1 MSAALSMFR
10 KTASHG
16 DVKKS
21 AQKVADT
28 KKDSLTRLKH
38 LRSVLDNYDIQEAKK
53 FFQDN
58 YSHIYYIFYDNFGS
72 VEADLKQRASKA
84 HREELEGILHIFE
97 KILFLLPELV
107 HKRWMFHSIG
117 RILKK
122 LLHPGNSLQLRRQ
135 GVRLFLVWYQILQ
148 DNASDECHRIFQLLV
163 PGLGDGDL
171 GELFSKNL
179 STPDTVPSQS
189 GQQGR
194 RRPTS
199 SLPSQPSA
207 AGRDSDVPRIDD
219 SARHS
224 VSCSSAVDVGIS
236 GMIAAGEITP
246 ILPSSSEKMP
256 DNLTKYFLD
265 HLLNYMVSEVIKIEW
280 MNKEMREISFTFLF
294 NKFKTKYLLWLLP
307 DFHARDIYEPVLE
320 LPRERSEE
328 EMQSKDEPVKVTEC
342 RDSFII
348 WLANFT
354 ITSRRPDPDLTKG
367 LSCSALTDT
376 PSGVGDDVRDGVEGR
391 GDNQDLGGV
400 GNKTGGSGE
409 STTPDQDSIHS
420 SQGDEHSVTEYEIVR
435 AVLYSTRENVNIVHE
450 CFRQSLLFSFR
461 HTPAIRKVIAVYKEW
476 FQDSPSASALSLA
489 QSNLLAED
497 RQRYRRN
504 RSYLGAVADLAD
516 SGAAE
521 RIHDV
526 RAGLQRVLQV
536 FITNAANIFLLST
549 GDNTSLQEQVDLCKR
564 VLNIY
569 RHVVMNTQMNQRTW
583 EQMLKVLLRVTSGVL
598 KTVPPRERHRS
609 LGGRLAQ
616 PIFQTLIVTWIKA
629 NLNVQISSELWD
641 EFLEV
646 LSSLTSWIELI
657 KEWGKTMETLTRV
670 LARQVYG
677 LDLLDLPLERLSEQ
691 KEKRRRGKE
700 STKMKSNTD
709 RSFTR
714 GWSRSDGQ
722 MVNTLRSSTNSAPTP
737 ETTPAFDRGKY
748 KSDGGSR
755 MRPDLT
761 KQLSLSGEPSP
772 AHSRC
777 ASSTSE
783 ILVRSSS
790 EGNIA
795 DPREL
800 IEKLRGASF
809 VSDSNDN
816 GCADQDVDNSALTA
830 CGDVASQTSAT
841 PTAVSLAGQGVED
854 PEVACITAV
863 CTAELASLP
872 GSDVMPGIADHHPN
886 DHFYHARES
895 CTPSPTSMHS
905 ARSKSGSRSP
915 SPTEMISDSQPKDS
929 PTPDRDSL
937 HIDMV
942 ASNQDTSLSKADSLQ
957 ENKSVMAGGT
967 VPGWTPDVA
976 VVLWQRMLCCL
987 GDVNKIEDPDIHA
1000 NVFDYLC
1007 DLLDTLF
1014 RMSENLGVTPDN
1026 MSSPSP
1032 SELIPPTYIFASWL
1046 FECLQLSNKFKRGK
1060 LRAYQLI
1067 CLMMLRPHEV
1077 PPSRALLARFYNV
1090 LHAGLTCND
1099 QDVPNVLVSNC
1110 GPRFFSVPLPGSVL
1124 LILDFINAAGTI
1136 ISAVDYKEPPRAEA
1150 VSILGALLSFP
1161 NHFLEVPVLQSSL
1174 LTTAIIEADDLK
1186 DRIIDLLL
1194 KAGKREPAGLARCIA
1209 VSSIGIF
1216 LYGELLH
1223 NSQHPKMKEAINVLL
1238 GALMCVNK
1246 KVAKVATDILMMLCD
1261 HVDRLLD
1268 YHPHLPK
1275 KITEA
1280 IATTIS
1286 SVIQSHDSTKSDE
1299 EKRLIVSM
1307 MFCMTEWCMRMPL
1320 PLLMETSDSERS
1332 CMYKVFRVLHSAVT
1346 GHSSSSLS
1354 RVSKSLADFM
1364 QDTDFT
1370 NIWDS
1375 HVPDRRPANGV
1386 AVDLAPESVRA
1397 PTVPVPKTETDIVK
1411 LAARSLMTHLVNH
1424 LGHFPMGLGA
1434 ARLHTTVQE
1443 HHDLPEA
1450 EDLKADIFNA
1460 PNLQLFILNHRCLI
1474 SFVELPAVDAPGGG
1488 VTAGLTTARTVCR
1501 IIVRDLSGKFCWENS
1516 VLYSPPWCT
1525 KESSRQ
1531 NAEALL
1537 GMATGHELE
1546 PLVIQEESDVSQPA
1560 PSPRRE
1566 ASELPVFE
1574 TTTEVDDNLDDV
1586 LRFIWETSPECLL
1599 QLGSPLN
1606 IPAPLPEALSS
1617 PAETNLTDMV
1627 QHQTEMELYYYSKHK
1642 ADYSRVESWNM
1653 LAKPQMPT
1661 EIEDPVS
1668 PFQMCRMLLDQM
1680 GLLSWEKRCHFDLLK
1695 KSDKL
1700 LRELKNLDLQRCRET
1715 HKIAV
1720 IYVAE
1725 GQEDKNSILSNSG
1738 GSRDFEDFV
1747 AGLGWEID
1755 LETHQGFLG
1764 GLQQNKT
1771 TGDTAPYYANS
1782 TCEVVFHV
1790 STRIPCQGND
1800 WHIKMRHLGNDEVH
1814 IVWSEHTRD
1823 YRRGIIPTEFGDV
1836 IIVIYPMHDG
1846 LFRIQINRKPEIPYF
1861 GPLFDGAVVDHL
1873 VLPGLVRA
1881 TAINASRVKRS
1892 LMPFFHAFYEERAKC
1907 LESIIQQ
1914 HTENSTF
1921 EEFAANVFAPVLPNN
1936 ATTCWGEIFPWLSE
1950 DITAAKIKR
1959 RRAERA
1965 WRHSGLEVHRQIL
1978 RDALLRVEQAITAA
1992 KVEHFHDP
2000 LPGFLFTKCLNKLL
2014 PSNTDIINI
2023 SLATGVVPD
2032 CFKSAIVRPLIKKP
2046 GLDVNE
2052 LKNYRPVSNLPFL
2065 SKLLERII
2073 LEQLSSHLSRN
2084 SLMPVYQS
2092 AYRPHH
2098 STETALLR
2106 ITTDLLNA
2114 TDSGLV
2120 SALVLLDLSAA
2131 FNTIDHQL
2139 LVDRLSSTFGIHDTA
2154 LSWFRNYLQNCSQ
2167 TVTTDS
2173 FSSQPVPVRFGIPQ
2187 GSVLG
2192 PVLFTLVTPL
2202 PGHRTPRLELQL
2214 LCR

>member
-1 MSAALSMFR
+1 MSAARSIFK
-10 KTASHG
+10 KTAGHG

-58 YSHIYYIFYDNFGS
+58 YSHIYYIFSDNFGT

-122 LLHPGNSLQLRRQ
+122 LLHPGNSLLLRRQ

-148 DNASDECHRIFQLLV
+148 DSASDECHQIFQQLV

-171 GELFSKNL
+171 CDLFSKSL
-179 STPDTVPSQS
+179 STPDIE
-189 GQQGR
+189 QQLSIN
-194 RRPTS
+194 RPAS
-199 SLPSQPSA
+199 
-207 AGRDSDVPRIDD
+207 
-219 SARHS
+219 
-224 VSCSSAVDVGIS
+224 IS
-236 GMIAAGEITP
+236 GIIAAGEITP
-246 ILPSSSEKMP
+246 ILPSTSEKMP
-256 DNLTKYFLD
+256 DNITKYFLD

-280 MNKEMREISFTFLF
+280 MNKEMREASFTFLF

-328 EMQSKDEPVKVTEC
+328 EMQSKDDPANVAEC

-354 ITSRRPDPDLTKG
+354 MTSGRPDPDLVKG
-367 LSCSALTDT
+367 LSCSALTDS
-376 PSGVGDDVRDGVEGR
+376 PSGMPDDTKDGAEAR
-391 GDNQDLGGV
+391 TDNQDLSS
-400 GNKTGGSGE
+400 GNKASGQGDSGTG
-409 STTPDQDSIHS
+409 DRDSLHS
-420 SQGDEHSVTEYEIVR
+420 SQGGEEHSITEYEIVR

-450 CFRQSLLFSFR
+450 CFRQALLFSFK

-476 FQDSPSASALSLA
+476 FQHVDQRPLFMLEPSEAILGLEAREMPDFLHNSLSDIMEEEGPSSDDSPSASALSLA

-497 RQRYRRN
+497 RQRFRRN
-504 RSYLGAVADLAD
+504 RSYLGAVGDLAD
-516 SGAAE
+516 AGAE
-521 RIHDV
+521 RFQDV
-526 RAGLQRVLQV
+526 RAGAQRVLQV

-549 GDNTSLQEQVDLCKR
+549 EESTCLQDQVDLCKR

-569 RHVVMNTQMNQRTW
+569 RHVVMNTNMNQKTW
-583 EQMLKVLLRVTSGVL
+583 EQMLKVLLSITSGVL
-598 KTVPPRERHRS
+598 KSVPPKERHRS

-629 NLNVQISSELWD
+629 NLNVLISTDLWD
-641 EFLEV
+641 EFLSV

-657 KEWGKTMETLTRV
+657 KEWAKTMETLTRV

-700 STKMKSNTD
+700 STKVKSSAEK
-709 RSFTR
+709 SFAR

-722 MVNTLRSSTNSAPTP
+722 MTNTLRSSTNSAPTP
-737 ETTPAFDRGKY
+737 ETTPAFERGKY
-748 KSDGGSR
+748 RSDGAGGNRS
-755 MRPDLT
+755 RPDLT
-761 KQLSLSGEPSP
+761 KQRSLSGEPSP
-772 AHSRC
+772 AHSRS
-777 ASSTSE
+777 ASDASE
-783 ILVRSSS
+783 VHVLVRSSS

-809 VSDSNDN
+809 VSHSNDS
-816 GCADQDVDNSALTA
+816 GCADDADVDNSTLTA
-830 CGDVASQTSAT
+830 CGDVDNQPSAAQ
-841 PTAVSLAGQGVED
+841 PVESLAGQGLED
-854 PEVACITAV
+854 PEVADINAECT
-863 CTAELASLP
+863 CTAELASFP
-872 GSDVMPGIADHHPN
+872 GSDNQNSHEEYFHP
-886 DHFYHARES
+886 ARES
-895 CTPSPTSMHS
+895 CTPSPTSMQS

-915 SPTEMISDSQPKDS
+915 SPAELISDSQPKDS

-942 ASNQDTSLSKADSLQ
+942 ASNQDTSLSKDSLL

-967 VPGWTPDVA
+967 LPGWTPDVA
-976 VVLWQRMLCCL
+976 VVLWQRMLGCL
-987 GDVNKIEDPDIHA
+987 GDINKIEDPDIHET
-1000 NVFDYLC
+1000 VFVYLC

-1014 RMSENLGVTPDN
+1014 RISENLGVTPDN
-1026 MSSPSP
+1026 MSSPPP
-1032 SELIPPTYIFASWL
+1032 SELIPPSHIFASWL
-1046 FECLQLSNKFKRGK
+1046 FECLQLGNKFKKGK

-1067 CLMMLRPHEV
+1067 CQMMLRPHQV

-1090 LHAGLTCND
+1090 LHSGLVSSD

-1110 GPRFFSVPLPGSVL
+1110 GPRFFSFQLPGSIM

-1150 VSILGALLSFP
+1150 VSILGTLLSFP
-1161 NHFLEVPVLQSSL
+1161 NHYMEVPVLQSSL
-1174 LTTAIIEADDLK
+1174 LTTALVEADDLK

-1194 KAGKREPAGLARCIA
+1194 KAGKREPAGLARCVA

-1216 LYGELLH
+1216 LYGELTH

-1246 KVAKVATDILMMLCD
+1246 KVAKVASDMLMLLCD
-1261 HVDRLLD
+1261 HIDRLLD
-1268 YHPHLPK
+1268 YHPHMPK

-1286 SVIQSHDSTKSDE
+1286 SLIQSHESSKSDE
-1299 EKRLIVSM
+1299 EKRLIVLM
-1307 MFCMTEWCMRMPL
+1307 MFCMVEWCLRMPL
-1320 PLLMETSDSERS
+1320 PLLIETSDTEKS
-1332 CMYKVFRVLHSAVT
+1332 CLHKVFRVLHSAVT

-1364 QDTDFT
+1364 LDTDFT

-1375 HVPDRRPANGV
+1375 QVPDRRPANGV
-1386 AVDLAPESVRA
+1386 ALDQAAEALKNPLPS
-1397 PTVPVPKTETDIVK
+1397 VPKTETDIVK
-1411 LAARSLMTHLVNH
+1411 LAARSMMTHLVNH

-1443 HHDLPEA
+1443 HSDLPEA
-1450 EDLKADIFNA
+1450 DDLKPDIFGA

-1531 NAEALL
+1531 NAQALL

-1546 PLVIQEESDVSQPA
+1546 PLVIQEDSDIPQSS
-1560 PSPRRE
+1560 PSPRRK

-1574 TTTEVDDNLDDV
+1574 TTTERDDNLNDV
-1586 LRFIWETSPECLL
+1586 LRFIGETSPECLL

-1606 IPAPLPEALSS
+1606 IPAPLTESLSAPTES
-1617 PAETNLTDMV
+1617 DLTTMV
-1627 QHQTEMELYYYSKHK
+1627 QHQMETELQYYSKHK

-1661 EIEDPVS
+1661 EIEDPAS

-1700 LRELKNLDLQRCRET
+1700 LRELKNLDVQRCRET

-1720 IYVAE
+1720 IYVAA

-1738 GSRDFEDFV
+1738 ASRAFEDFV
-1747 AGLGWEID
+1747 AGLGWEVD

-1782 TCEVVFHV
+1782 TCEVLFHV
-1790 STRIPCQGND
+1790 STRIPCAGND

-1814 IVWSEHTRD
+1814 IVWSEHSRD
-1823 YRRGIIPTEFGDV
+1823 YRRGIIPTEFGD
-1836 IIVIYPMHDG
+1836 IIIAIYPMKNG

-1861 GPLFDGAVVDHL
+1861 GPLFDGAIVDHL

-1892 LMPFFHAFYEERAKC
+1892 LMPIFHAFYEERAKC

-1914 HTENSTF
+1914 HTENTTF

-1936 ATTCWGEIFPWLSE
+1936 AIMDDHFGVTEGKTTTTKKSSTHFFSDVFLPSEPSNSSLSE
-1950 DITAAKIKR
+1950 VLQAETITAT
-1959 RRAERA
+1959 
-1965 WRHSGLEVHRQIL
+1965 
-1978 RDALLRVEQAITAA
+1978 TA
-1992 KVEHFHDP
+1992 
-2000 LPGFLFTKCLNKLL
+2000 
-2014 PSNTDIINI
+2014 
-2023 SLATGVVPD
+2023 
-2032 CFKSAIVRPLIKKP
+2032 
-2046 GLDVNE
+2046 
-2052 LKNYRPVSNLPFL
+2052 
-2065 SKLLERII
+2065 
-2073 LEQLSSHLSRN
+2073 QLSPSTGRQRGSDP
-2084 SLMPVYQS
+2084 S
-2092 AYRPHH
+2092 YR
-2098 STETALLR
+2098 
-2106 ITTDLLNA
+2106 DM
-2114 TDSGLV
+2114 TDSGPN
-2120 SALVLLDLSAA
+2120 VLTRTAR
-2131 FNTIDHQL
+2131 
-2139 LVDRLSSTFGIHDTA
+2139 RLSMKSRKSSSGSK
-2154 LSWFRNYLQNCSQ
+2154 LSQEMLCPPTSPKNS
-2167 TVTTDS
+2167 
-2173 FSSQPVPVRFGIPQ
+2173 
-2187 GSVLG
+2187 GSK
-2192 PVLFTLVTPL
+2192 PKK
-2202 PGHRTPRLELQL
+2202 
-2214 LCR
+2214 

>member
-10 KTASHG
+10 KTAGHG

-38 LRSVLDNYDIQEAKK
+38 LRSVLDNYDTQEAKK

-58 YSHIYYIFYDNFGS
+58 YSHIYYIFYDNFGT

-122 LLHPGNSLQLRRQ
+122 LLHPGNSLLLRRQ

-148 DNASDECHRIFQLLV
+148 DNASDECHQIFQRLV

-171 GELFSKNL
+171 CDLFSKSL
-179 STPDTVPSQS
+179 STPDS
-189 GQQGR
+189 
-194 RRPTS
+194 
-199 SLPSQPSA
+199 
-207 AGRDSDVPRIDD
+207 
-219 SARHS
+219 
-224 VSCSSAVDVGIS
+224 IS
-236 GMIAAGEITP
+236 GIIAAGEITP
-246 ILPSSSEKMP
+246 ILPSTSEKMP
-256 DNLTKYFLD
+256 DNITKYFLD

-280 MNKEMREISFTFLF
+280 MNKEMREVSFTFLF
-294 NKFKTKYLLWLLP
+294 NKFKSKYLLWLLP

-328 EMQSKDEPVKVTEC
+328 EMQSKDDPVNVAEC

-354 ITSRRPDPDLTKG
+354 MTSGRPDPDLVKG
-367 LSCSALTDT
+367 LSCSVLTDT
-376 PSGVGDDVRDGVEGR
+376 SPGMAEDARDGAESR
-391 GDNQDLGGV
+391 GENQDL
-400 GNKTGGSGE
+400 NKTGSSGD
-409 STTPDQDSIHS
+409 SAGGDHDSIHS
-420 SQGDEHSVTEYEIVR
+420 SQGGEEHSITEYEIVR

-450 CFRQSLLFSFR
+450 CFRQALLFSFR
-461 HTPAIRKVIAVYKEW
+461 HTLAIRKVIAVYKEW
-476 FQDSPSASALSLA
+476 FQHVEQRPLFMLEPSEAILGLEAREMPDFLHSSLSDIMEEDGPSSDDSPSASALSLA

-504 RSYLGAVADLAD
+504 RSYLGAVGDLAD
-516 SGAAE
+516 CGVD
-521 RIHDV
+521 RLQDV
-526 RAGLQRVLQV
+526 RAGAQRVLQV
-536 FITNAANIFLLST
+536 FITNAANIFLLT
-549 GDNTSLQEQVDLCKR
+549 TEDTSCLQDQVDLCKR

-569 RHVVMNTQMNQRTW
+569 RYVVMNTNMNQKTW
-583 EQMLKVLLRVTSGVL
+583 EQILKVLLSVTSGVL
-598 KTVPPRERHRS
+598 KREPPKERHRS

-629 NLNVQISSELWD
+629 NLNVLISTDLWD
-641 EFLEV
+641 EFLSV
-646 LSSLTSWIELI
+646 LSSLTSWSELI
-657 KEWGKTMETLTRV
+657 KEWAKTMETLTRV

-700 STKMKSNTD
+700 STKMKSSTEK
-709 RSFTR
+709 SFTR

-722 MVNTLRSSTNSAPTP
+722 MTNTLRSSTNSAPTP
-737 ETTPAFDRGKY
+737 ETTPSFERGKY
-748 KSDGGSR
+748 RSDGTSGNRS
-755 MRPDLT
+755 RPDLT
-761 KQLSLSGEPSP
+761 KQRSLSGEPSP
-772 AHSRC
+772 AHSRS
-777 ASSTSE
+777 ASDASE
-783 ILVRSSS
+783 LHLVRSSS

-809 VSDSNDN
+809 VSHTNDS
-816 GCADQDVDNSALTA
+816 GCADADVDNSTLTA
-830 CGDVASQTSAT
+830 CDDVDNPPSAAR
-841 PTAVSLAGQGVED
+841 PSVSLAGQGLED
-854 PEVACITAV
+854 PEVADITAT

-872 GSDVMPGIADHHPN
+872 GSDIMPGNLDHHNP
-886 DHFYHARES
+886 HEEFFHPARES
-895 CTPSPTSMHS
+895 CSPSPTSMHS

-915 SPTEMISDSQPKDS
+915 SPTELISDSQPKDS

-942 ASNQDTSLSKADSLQ
+942 ASNQDTSLSKDSLL

-967 VPGWTPDVA
+967 LPGWTPDVA
-976 VVLWQRMLCCL
+976 VVLWQRMLGCL
-987 GDVNKIEDPDIHA
+987 GDINKIEDSDIHA
-1000 NVFDYLC
+1000 NVFVYLC

-1014 RMSENLGVTPDN
+1014 RISENLGVTPDN
-1026 MSSPSP
+1026 MSSPPP
-1032 SELIPPTYIFASWL
+1032 SELIPPSHIFASWF
-1046 FECLQLSNKFKRGK
+1046 FECLQLSNKFKKGK
-1060 LRAYQLI
+1060 LLAYQLI
-1067 CLMMLRPHEV
+1067 CQMMLRPHQV

-1090 LHAGLTCND
+1090 LHAGLISSD

-1110 GPRFFSVPLPGSVL
+1110 GPRFFSFPLPGSIM
-1124 LILDFINAAGTI
+1124 LILDFIHAAGTI

-1150 VSILGALLSFP
+1150 VSILGTLLSFP
-1161 NHFLEVPVLQSSL
+1161 NHYMEVPVLQSSL
-1174 LTTAIIEADDLK
+1174 LTTALVEADELK
-1186 DRIIDLLL
+1186 DHIIDLLL

-1216 LYGELLH
+1216 LYGELTH

-1246 KVAKVATDILMMLCD
+1246 KVAKVASDMLMMLCD
-1261 HVDRLLD
+1261 HIDRLLD
-1268 YHPHLPK
+1268 YHPHMPK
-1275 KITEA
+1275 KIAEA

-1286 SVIQSHDSTKSDE
+1286 SLIQSHESSKSDE
-1299 EKRLIVSM
+1299 EKRLIVLM
-1307 MFCMTEWCMRMPL
+1307 MFCMVEWCLRMPL
-1320 PLLMETSDSERS
+1320 PLLMETSDTEKS
-1332 CMYKVFRVLHSAVT
+1332 CLHKVFRVLHSAVT

-1364 QDTDFT
+1364 LDTDFT

-1375 HVPDRRPANGV
+1375 QVPDRRPANGV
-1386 AVDLAPESVRA
+1386 AIDQAAEATKNPLPS
-1397 PTVPVPKTETDIVK
+1397 VPKTETDIVK
-1411 LAARSLMTHLVNH
+1411 LAARSMMTHLVNH

-1443 HHDLPEA
+1443 HSDLPEA
-1450 EDLKADIFNA
+1450 DDLKSDIFGA

-1531 NAEALL
+1531 NAQALL

-1546 PLVIQEESDVSQPA
+1546 PLVIQEDSDIPHPA
-1560 PSPRRE
+1560 PSTRRK

-1574 TTTEVDDNLDDV
+1574 TTTEHDDNLNDV
-1586 LRFIWETSPECLL
+1586 LRFIGETSPECLL

-1606 IPAPLPEALSS
+1606 IPAPLSETLSS
-1617 PAETNLTDMV
+1617 PAESDLTTMV
-1627 QHQTEMELYYYSKHK
+1627 QHQTDTELQYYSKHK
-1642 ADYSRVESWNM
+1642 TDYSRVESWNM

-1668 PFQMCRMLLDQM
+1668 PFQMCRMLLNQM

-1700 LRELKNLDLQRCRET
+1700 LRELKNLDIQRCRET

-1720 IYVAE
+1720 IYVAA

-1738 GSRDFEDFV
+1738 ASRAFEDFV
-1747 AGLGWEID
+1747 AGLGWEVD

-1790 STRIPCQGND
+1790 STRIPCAGND

-1814 IVWSEHTRD
+1814 IVWSEHSRD
-1823 YRRGIIPTEFGDV
+1823 YRRGIIPTEFGD
-1836 IIVIYPMHDG
+1836 IIIAIYPMNNR

-1861 GPLFDGAVVDHL
+1861 GPLFDGAIVDDL

-1914 HTENSTF
+1914 HTENTTF

-1936 ATTCWGEIFPWLSE
+1936 AIISDVFLPSEPSNNSLSE
-1950 DITAAKIKR
+1950 VLQSETTTTAQLSPSTGRQRGSDSSCRDVMDTGPGVLTRTAR
-1959 RRAERA
+1959 RLSMKSRKSS
-1965 WRHSGLEVHRQIL
+1965 SG
-1978 RDALLRVEQAITAA
+1978 
-1992 KVEHFHDP
+1992 
-2000 LPGFLFTKCLNKLL
+2000 
-2014 PSNTDIINI
+2014 
-2023 SLATGVVPD
+2023 
-2032 CFKSAIVRPLIKKP
+2032 
-2046 GLDVNE
+2046 
-2052 LKNYRPVSNLPFL
+2052 
-2065 SKLLERII
+2065 SKLSQDMLVPP
-2073 LEQLSSHLSRN
+2073 N
-2084 SLMPVYQS
+2084 SPKGTGKS
-2092 AYRPHH
+2092 KK
-2098 STETALLR
+2098 
-2106 ITTDLLNA
+2106 
-2114 TDSGLV
+2114 
-2120 SALVLLDLSAA
+2120 
-2131 FNTIDHQL
+2131 
-2139 LVDRLSSTFGIHDTA
+2139 
-2154 LSWFRNYLQNCSQ
+2154 
-2167 TVTTDS
+2167 
-2173 FSSQPVPVRFGIPQ
+2173 
-2187 GSVLG
+2187 
-2192 PVLFTLVTPL
+2192 
-2202 PGHRTPRLELQL
+2202 
-2214 LCR
+2214 